1 MKNKLL
7 KDVFKK
13 GDIIL
18 VLVLAVAVILTAVF
32 ATRTEDSFVE
42 IYVDGVLAFQ
52 LDLSKDTTLDL
63 NTTSYKIDLI
73 VTVKSGKAYV
83 THSDCPDKLCVESS
97 GVSSVGGL
105 IVCLPNK
112 VVVKVTPKEVDAIS

>member
-1 MKNKLL
+1 
-7 KDVFKK
+7 
-13 GDIIL
+13 
-18 VLVLAVAVILTAVF
+18 
-32 ATRTEDSFVE
+32 
-42 IYVDGVLAFQ
+42 VLAFQ

-83 THSDCPDKLCVESS
+83 THSDCPDKLCVLSS